1 MASVWV
7 GDAGRRSWRA
17 SGGGDAGRRSWRASG
32 WVTEAVTRDE
42 RLAAPRRPLS
52 GPRTVPGTRSR
63 DGLRTPLPGRAH
75 AGCAHILRTRLAG
88 PTLSAAA
95 RPGRFPRAFTS
106 RIAAPTPGSPRRLRD
121 RRADLGTTPSPGT
134 PRHTPRT
141 PRRPRNAAPTS
152 ATRGTP
158 RGPRTPRRPPSP
170 QGSAPAPG
178 TPPHPA
184 NSASLPGT
192 PPPRRPFK
200 AHRGARPSPR
210 KSVRAP
216 SGFSQ
221 GQPLRVRPGNI
232 RVEWGENP
240 IGAGASEP

>member
-152 ATRGTP
+152 ATRERRADLRHLG
-158 RGPRTPRRPPSP
+158 TPRRPPPPGNAARTANTAPTSVSP
-170 QGSAPAPG
+170 GFRARPPEPRHIPR
-178 TPPHPA
+178 TP
-184 NSASLPGT
+184 
-192 PPPRRPFK
+192 
-200 AHRGARPSPR
+200 RPSPELR
-210 KSVRAP
+210 HPAVR
-216 SGFSQ
+216 S
-221 GQPLRVRPGNI
+221 RPTG
-232 RVEWGENP
+232 GPP
-240 IGAGASEP
+240 IP